1 MKYENIVYKKEQA
14 VCIITMNRPE
24 AVNALSLEHVDELNH
39 AMEMAEKDDEIK
51 AIIITGGNS
60 CFSAG
65 FDLKYF
71 AKGRRKENKAI
82 LDVIDKIRDVEKKI
96 ESLRQPVIAA
106 ISGPCLAGGLE
117 IAISCDLRIA
127 SENAVFGFPEIKFGA
142 LAIAG
147 ATQRLPRM
155 IPVGLAKE
163 LHFLG
168 ESIDA
173 NEAYRIGL
181 VNKVVPNGAVLVEAM
196 KLASRLAERSPVAV
210 KLCKFLINTG
220 LKADL
225 NTAMEFERKMSLE
238 IINAPEFEEARS
250 KAGEKEAVYRHIFN
264 QPGQN
269 S

>member
-1 MKYENIVYKKEQA
+1 
-14 VCIITMNRPE
+14 
-24 AVNALSLEHVDELNH
+24 
-39 AMEMAEKDDEIK
+39 MAEKDDEIK
-51 AIIITGGNS
+51 AIVITGGNS

-71 AKGRRKENKAI
+71 AQGQRKDNKAI
-82 LDVIDKIRDVEKKI
+82 TDIIDKIRDFEKRLENI
-96 ESLRQPVIAA
+96 SQPVIAA

-117 IAISCDLRIA
+117 IAISCDIRIA
-127 SENAVFGFPEIKFGA
+127 SENAVFGFPEIRFGA

-163 LHFLG
+163 LHFFG
-168 ESIDA
+168 ESIGA
-173 NEAYRIGL
+173 KEAYRIGL
-181 VNKVVPNGAVLVEAM
+181 VNKVVPNESVLGEAIKM
-196 KLASRLAERSPVAV
+196 ASKLADRSTLAM

-238 IINAPEFEEARS
+238 IINAPEFEEARN
-250 KAGEKEAVYRHIFN
+250 KAGEKEGVYRHIFN

-269 S
+269 T